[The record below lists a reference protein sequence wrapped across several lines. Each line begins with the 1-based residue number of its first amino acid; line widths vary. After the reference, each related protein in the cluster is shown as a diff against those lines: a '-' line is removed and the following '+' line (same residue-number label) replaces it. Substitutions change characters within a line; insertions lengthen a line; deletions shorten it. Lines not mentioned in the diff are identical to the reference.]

1 MAAAAA
7 EEGENGDVEEQTAW
21 NLSQSY
27 IWIVWRYVI
36 FNDLHFCCCDVE
48 DISFINWPAILNYKI
63 PLFLFGIKFNIGFSF
78 FLDSVYSFLR
88 WEGEG

>member
-7 EEGENGDVEEQTAW
+7 EDGENGDVDEQTAW
-21 NLSQSY
+21 NSNQNY

-48 DISFINWPAILNYKI
+48 DMSHL
-63 PLFLFGIKFNIGFSF
+63 
-78 FLDSVYSFLR
+78 
-88 WEGEG
+88 